1 VLIWA
6 ATRAL
11 TTALFAIVAYLQG
24 ANYWTP
30 AHPGYFDF
38 LNIWDVEWYH
48 RIFDHGYPSVL
59 PTNPDGSAQQNE
71 WAFMP
76 AFPFLVRAINTVT
89 GIEWKYLAPILATIF
104 GFIAAALIYRLLTRV
119 MPKPAALWSLT
130 LMGLWCASPVLQAGY
145 AESMGL
151 ALLAGALLLI
161 HDRKYLL
168 ALAPIALM
176 AFTRP
181 GVLAIAL
188 AMAMIFADRLWRSRN
203 SPADFAI
210 DEKVRLFV
218 AGVVTALLGLAWSL
232 VAWLATGR
240 TDAYIST
247 ELAWRAGY
255 TGTQHFVPF
264 QSWLISANW
273 YFPGLPGLAILLL
286 LVGLVI
292 WSVFAKSVISL
303 GLTMR
308 TWIGAYWIYL
318 FVFFYPQ
325 SSTFRILI
333 PVFPMLAALGLSTQ
347 KASRLAKFGI
357 LASFTVLQL
366 CWLLTCW
373 MYTAPD
379 FSPP

>member
-1 VLIWA
+1 MLIWA

-11 TTALFAIVAYLQG
+11 TTTLFVIVGYLQG

-48 RIFDHGYPSVL
+48 RIFDHGYPLVL

-76 AFPFLVRAINTVT
+76 AFPFLVRAINAVT
-89 GIEWKYLAPILATIF
+89 GIDWKYLAPILATIF
-104 GFIAAALIYRLLTRV
+104 GFIAAVLIYRLLTRV
-119 MPKPAALWSLT
+119 MPKHAAGWSLT
-130 LMGLWCASPVLQAGY
+130 LIGLWCASPTLQAGY

-168 ALAPIALM
+168 ALMPTALLSV
-176 AFTRP
+176 TRP
-181 GVLAIAL
+181 GVLALAL
-188 AMAMIFADRLWRSRN
+188 ALGLIFADRLWHARKNPS
-203 SPADFAI
+203 DFDFTERI
-210 DEKVRLFV
+210 RLLV
-218 AGVVTALLGLAWSL
+218 AGIATALLGFVWSWI
-232 VAWLATGR
+232 AWLATGR
-240 TDAYIST
+240 SDAYMST

-273 YFPGLPGLAILLL
+273 NLPGLPGVLVLVA
-286 LVGLVI
+286 LVGLVV
-292 WSVFAKSVISL
+292 WNLFSKPMVAL

-308 TWIGAYWIYL
+308 SWTAAYWVYL

-325 SSTFRILI
+325 SSTFRILL
-333 PVFPMLAALGLSTQ
+333 PAFPMLAALGLSTQ
-347 KASRLAKFGI
+347 KASRLAKVGI
-357 LASFTVLQL
+357 VVSFTMLQL

-379 FSPP
+379 FTPP